1 MEPID
6 NNLLYYFVVGVSLL
20 IVATFVAYENTRLE
34 RRKIERL
41 KNKNTQDSW
50 SWETSEL
57 VRFVKPARM
66 GKTPTLCIK

>member
-41 KNKNTQDSW
+41 KNKNTQDS
-50 SWETSEL
+50 
-57 VRFVKPARM
+57 
-66 GKTPTLCIK
+66 